1 MASRA
6 AGRGPRAPRRRPRTF
21 WRHFRALVRRPLA
34 SDRGN
39 RHPPRR
45 ARPAHR
51 ASPEAV
57 PAAPATRDP
66 GTSRQRPA
74 GRRRGRGRRG
84 SAAAARGPVS
94 RPRTRATA
102 TATRGVVVRERQE
115 RRRFARACRRRPGR
129 TREDPGGA
137 APSARRRVAPR
148 GQGRPRTSSP
158 RPRPRRPVATNRLQ
172 RQRGNTRIRTASGQ
186 RRLGEPGAGTGRGNR
201 ARQRAPLQRGLA
213 ERAAAV
219 HARATRG
226 AGRRAATPAPGASWS
241 RTSNAP
247 RTSSANPKSGRA
259 GLSPRRILGG
269 PRTRAAL
276 PSRGSANG
284 PARLAR
290 PALWPTQPLL
300 YGLSGSL

>member
-129 TREDPGGA
+129 TREE
-137 APSARRRVAPR
+137 RRRPRAGGSLRGGRDGRAQARPDHARGGPSRPTGYSASAATRASAPR
-148 GQGRPRTSSP
+148 
-158 RPRPRRPVATNRLQ
+158 
-172 RQRGNTRIRTASGQ
+172 RGSAASGN
-186 RRLGEPGAGTGRGNR
+186 RAREPGAGTGRGN
-201 ARQRAPLQRGLA
+201 ARRSSAASQSGRPPSTPGPHA
-213 ERAAAV
+213 EPGD
-219 HARATRG
+219 ARRLRPPALPGVAQATR
-226 AGRRAATPAPGASWS
+226 R
-241 RTSNAP
+241 
-247 RTSSANPKSGRA
+247 
-259 GLSPRRILGG
+259 G
-269 PRTRAAL
+269 PPPPI
-276 PSRGSANG
+276 PSRG
-284 PARLAR
+284 ARA
-290 PALWPTQPLL
+290 
-300 YGLSGSL
+300 